1 MMKALREGWGIRMTL
16 KPDSQ
21 GVLVV
26 LKTNTFFTEIGPSV
40 TLTWFDIKR
49 VKDKNKK
56 NWIQP

>member
-40 TLTWFDIKR
+40 TLT
-49 VKDKNKK
+49 
-56 NWIQP
+56 